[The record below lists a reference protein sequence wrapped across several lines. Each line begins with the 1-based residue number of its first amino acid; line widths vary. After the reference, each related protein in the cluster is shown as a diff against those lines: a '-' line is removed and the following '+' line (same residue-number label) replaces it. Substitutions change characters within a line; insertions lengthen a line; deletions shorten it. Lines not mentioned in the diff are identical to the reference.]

1 MKLEG
6 FKVKERLGFDE
17 IVRMCNVIAD
27 SAFGTDDDGEKR
39 YSPYMIRYA
48 RISAFFA
55 LCTEGLELDES
66 ESYYDCYMNSPEL
79 QNAYASATYGGE
91 LADQLIFIDDCVEKM
106 VDFEKDH
113 LIHEHKDS
121 LSELLDTLNKK
132 LEALD
137 FEKTFAPEAI
147 VSAYMK
153 SEERKKKEAEIIDSK
168 NDAIRKLRK
177 MLEGK

>member
-1 MKLEG
+1 MKLEK

-17 IVRMCNVIAD
+17 IIKMCNLIAD
-27 SAFGTDDDGEKR
+27 SAFVTDEDGEKH
-39 YSPYMIRYA
+39 YAPYMLRYA
-48 RISAFFA
+48 KISAFFA
-55 LCTEGLELDES
+55 LCTEGLELEES
-66 ESYYDCYMNSPEL
+66 ENYYECYINSPEL
-79 QNAYASATYGGE
+79 QSAYSSATYGGE
-91 LADQLIFIDDCVEKM
+91 LADQLLFIDDCVEKM
-106 VDFEKDH
+106 VDFEKDR
-113 LIHEHKDS
+113 LIHEHQDS
-121 LSELLDTLNKK
+121 LSELLDTLNEK

-168 NDAIRKLRK
+168 NDTIRKLRK